1 MVAQLEENIKKINP
15 EETFNRVVSWI
26 KNRAVKD
33 NMPGIIVGVSGTD
46 SLVVFLAAH
55 EAFKQ
60 LGKPEAVTAVNFV
73 HPASDQASEGGKI
86 SCIGDLEKDWFAN
99 EIMPWLKRVA
109 PNANYII
116 DDTIPFSDDNKR
128 WGNIFSRA
136 ISDTELN
143 HGMLG
148 DYRLV
153 AGTRNRT
160 EAVLGTYTLL
170 SRAPSLQPIEHL
182 YKTEILDICDFLQVP
197 QIAIDKSREVD
208 CDCGRFDIQA
218 NHLDELD
225 LFLMT
230 QQGDLDDSVLETIDP
245 EILTAI
251 RSFYIEERENN
262 AFREK
267 VPYRPTHTKTVY
279 QGTDIETA
287 MEEIQSDDTNL
298 NAISI
303 VAPRIIIDR
312 DADKAEKLVTAQS
325 RNRPSWLAEAF
336 TLMGTDG
343 LSSKQ
348 ICEMTASVYGEKA
361 NELDGEQ
368 AQDLAKITGHIGQYG
383 FSFPAKRFTTQRF
396 ADGPS
401 LIERAGFKRH
411 ERATDVRNE
420 SLPKFNPERDE
431 FGIGYTWMN
440 DNWYVEQRR
449 AYLIFSQ
456 LSSDTPV
463 TLLIRNSSPFFG
475 RDRMAHAAYVSFDQK
490 DPNQLLS
497 LTSEEIENPDI
508 FIPFENILSSSTVPL
523 NERFDRVTHAL
534 DVLDNVDWKFSQWL
548 RSYKG
553 SVRFRSQHADLNEI
567 FNDEGG
573 FTHLREFL
581 QDALA
586 KHISAERAGSPVY
599 MAQLD
604 PEHVA
609 PWQPHR
615 ISPVTTDALAQLK
628 AAQER
633 GTTIQDDK
641 LRALFNPAKQRQLV
655 LMSGQHGDFPVRLE
669 A

>member
-1 MVAQLEENIKKINP
+1 MQTEQQVIKKINP

-33 NMPGIIVGVSGTD
+33 KMPGIIVGVSGTD

-60 LGKPEAVTAVNFV
+60 LGKAEAVTAVNFI
-73 HPASDQASEGGKI
+73 HPASNQAPEDGKI
-86 SCIGDLEKDWFAN
+86 ACVGDLEKDWFAN
-99 EIMPWLKRVA
+99 EIVPWLKEVA
-109 PNANYII
+109 PDANYVI

-136 ISDTELN
+136 ISDTQLN

-148 DYRLV
+148 NYSLV

-197 QIAIDKSREVD
+197 QIAIDKSREID

-218 NHLDELD
+218 NYLDELD
-225 LFLMT
+225 LFIMT
-230 QQGDLDDSVLETIDP
+230 QQGDLDTSVLEAIDP
-245 EILTAI
+245 DILNAI

-267 VPYRPTHTKTVY
+267 VPYRPTPTKTVY
-279 QGTDIETA
+279 QGKDIATA
-287 MEEIQSDDTNL
+287 MEEIQSDDTDP

-303 VAPRIIIDR
+303 VTPRIIIDR
-312 DADKAEKLVTAQS
+312 DADNAHKLVTSQS
-325 RNRPSWLAEAF
+325 NNRPSWLAEAF
-336 TLMGTDG
+336 TLLGTDG
-343 LSSKQ
+343 LSPEQ
-348 ICEMTASVYGEKA
+348 IGKMTASVYGEKA
-361 NELDGEQ
+361 NKLNDEQ
-368 AQDLAKITGHIGQYG
+368 AQYLAKIAGHIGQYG

-411 ERATDVRNE
+411 ERVTDVRDE
-420 SLPKFNPERDE
+420 SIPKSNPQRDE
-431 FGIGYTWMN
+431 FGIGYTWIN
-440 DNWYVEQRR
+440 DNWYIEQRR
-449 AYLIFSQ
+449 AYLMFSQ
-456 LSSDTPV
+456 LSSDKPV

-475 RDRMAHAAYVSFDQK
+475 RDRMAHAAYVSFDRK

-508 FIPFENILSSSTVPL
+508 FAPFENILNSDPVPL
-523 NERFDRVTHAL
+523 NERFNRVAQAL

-553 SVRFRSQHADLNEI
+553 SVRFKSQHTDLGEI

-581 QDALA
+581 KDALI
-586 KHISAERAGSPVY
+586 KHVSAEKAGSPFY

-615 ISPVTTDALAQLK
+615 ISSVTTDTLAQLK

-633 GTTIQDDK
+633 GATIQDDK
-641 LRALFNPAKQRQLV
+641 LRALFTPLKQRQLV

-669 A
+669 V